1 MKIMDISREN
11 YEAWLLDLIEG
22 RLSTD
27 QTQQLHEFL
36 RLNPDCALGRDEF
49 HPWKLEAKTVAWDG
63 KSDLRKEIPHEGSV
77 VSVRNFDLFSIARM
91 EGDLNDR
98 QERDFIRLIGEDEE
112 KMEEWLRWKEM
123 KLIGENISFDGK
135 KTLKQR
141 YASRSRVIWISIA
154 SAAAAI
160 TLFFTLFTPERGDT
174 GSDRFL
180 PLEASVDIESNIE
193 EEVPESAEVVTAS
206 VEKSSTLPLVL
217 ASEPAFLSIQKHHNP
232 PELSGEKSDT
242 TVWKVQEKNLIVAP
256 LKIAMLEKG
265 LLMTPGQG
273 SYDRI
278 EPLNLPSF
286 PAYSAKGLK
295 QAYQDFV
302 EKNDISLLTIAN
314 AGIEGINFLAGSD
327 LSMNLSR
334 DEEGGVSGFRFRSE
348 RLSVDA
354 PVKKAE

>member
-1 MKIMDISREN
+1 MKTMDINRDN

-36 RLNPDCALGRDEF
+36 RLNPDCTLGQDEF
-49 HPWKLEAKTVAWDG
+49 HLWKLEAETVSWKG
-63 KSDLRKEIPHEGSV
+63 KSDLRKEIPHDGSV
-77 VSVRNFDLFSIARM
+77 VSERDFDLFSIARM

-98 QERDFIRLIGEDEE
+98 QERDFISLIGEDEE
-112 KMEEWLRWKEM
+112 KMVEWLSWKEM
-123 KLIGENISFDGK
+123 KLIGKSISFDGK

-141 YASRSRVIWISIA
+141 SVPRSRVIWISIA

-174 GSDRFL
+174 GFDRFL
-180 PLEASVDIESNIE
+180 PLEASTYIESNIE
-193 EEVPESAEVVTAS
+193 EEVPESAEVV
-206 VEKSSTLPLVL
+206 
-217 ASEPAFLSIQKHHNP
+217 PAILSIKKHHDP
-232 PELSGEKSDT
+232 PELTGEKSDT
-242 TVWKVQEKNLIVAP
+242 TIRKVQEENLKPAP

-265 LLMTPGQG
+265 LLMAPGQG

-278 EPLNLPSF
+278 EPLDLPSF